1 MPHHKPFLKQ
11 DRVISEHPIPTNWSS
26 TSNEKC
32 YLKRIPNI
40 EKYSV
45 TNTNTN
51 VLLTTHYSR
60 YMAYENKIIGMGELL
75 FNTNSSTWHALD

>member
-1 MPHHKPFLKQ
+1 MPHHKSFLKQ
-11 DRVISEHPIPTNWSS
+11 DRVISEQPIPTNWSS

-40 EKYSV
+40 EKYSA

-60 YMAYENKIIGMGELL
+60 YIAYENKIVGIGEL